1 MDEMNI
7 DNMTY
12 DEIAERLEE
21 ATPEH
26 MAHLLN
32 AWADTLEEQGF
43 DLPVQMLCCAILRES
58 AHRSIE
64 VDEKLKQ
71 ATADVMSRLTDI
83 FKKAKESTDEC
94 SEAES

>member
-1 MDEMNI
+1 MDELNLDGMN
-7 DNMTY
+7 Y
-12 DEIAERLEE
+12 DEIAERLEKV
-21 ATPEH
+21 TPEH
-26 MAHLLN
+26 LAHLLN
-32 AWADTLEEQGF
+32 TWADTLEEQGF
-43 DLPVQMLCCAILRES
+43 DEPVQMLCCAILRES

-94 SEAES
+94 SETES